1 MNNTNPQVFSRPA
14 INQPSK
20 QEGNSPAFHFFLY
33 LVSFLSLWFVSIGNG
48 TILYQLIDKFFPD
61 PAKAFYGAEIQ
72 QSAIK
77 FGVASLL
84 VAAPIYFVFSFL
96 ITRYL
101 KEGKIPEDSK
111 VRKWTTYIILFI
123 AAAIIIGNSINL
135 IFNLLG
141 GELVARF
148 ILKSLVI
155 FFIAGLVFGYY
166 FWDMRKKELLGKSYL
181 GNKIAFGLAVTMIA
195 ATLVSAFSMIDSPRT
210 TRNKKL
216 DKETISISQNYQFA
230 IGNYYSQKGV
240 LPQDLTELKE
250 GNYYPLRPDVAVSYR
265 KTGELTYELC
275 ATFQTS
281 DLSEK
286 SYGGYGQEW
295 KHDEGNVC
303 FQKSVTPRNP

>member
-1 MNNTNPQVFSRPA
+1 MNNTNPQALSQSA
-14 INQPSK
+14 TNQPSK
-20 QEGNSPAFHFFLY
+20 PEGRSPAFHFFLY
-33 LVSFLSLWFVSIGNG
+33 LVSFLSLWFVSIGSG
-48 TILYQLIDKFFPD
+48 TILYQLINKFFPD
-61 PAKAFYGAEIQ
+61 PAKAFYGAEFQ
-72 QSAIK
+72 HETVK

-84 VAAPIYFVFSFL
+84 VAAPIYFILSFL

-123 AAAIIIGNSINL
+123 AAAIIIGNSISL

-141 GELVARF
+141 GEMVARF

-166 FWDMRKKELLGKSYL
+166 FWDTRKKELLGKSYL
-181 GNKIAFGLAVTMIA
+181 GNKIAFGLAVTVIA

-210 TRNKKL
+210 ARNKKL
-216 DKETISISQNYQFA
+216 DKETIGILQNYRYA
-230 IGNYYSQKGV
+230 IDNYYFQKGV
-240 LPQDLTELKE
+240 LPQDIAELKQ
-250 GNYYPLRPDVAVSYR
+250 GNYYLLQPDVAVSYR
-265 KTGELTYELC
+265 KTGELTYEFC

-281 DLSEK
+281 NLSEK
-286 SYGGYGQEW
+286 SYESYGQEW
-295 KHDEGNVC
+295 KHDKDDVC